1 MDSAP
6 RYVVY
11 DLEYTSWEGAFE
23 RRWSK
28 PDEHREIIQVGAV
41 LVDAEFLE
49 LGHFRT
55 LVRPRLNPLL
65 SDYVTALTG
74 ITQAELIRYGID
86 LNEAFGRLWELG
98 QPGLPFLSNGDDS
111 GVIAEN
117 CRLAGLDNP
126 FLGRTVD
133 VHDELL
139 AASGQTRLFSADLPR
154 LFGLGDVGRGHDA
167 LADARAV
174 AGALARVRNG
184 QSSSKAFL

>member
-1 MDSAP
+1 MDSVP

-28 PDEHREIIQVGAV
+28 PDEHREIIQIGAV
-41 LVDAEFLE
+41 LVDAEFHE
-49 LGHFRT
+49 LGHFRV

-74 ITQAELIRYGID
+74 ITQSQLNRCGID
-86 LNEAFGRLWELG
+86 LNEAFGRLRELG
-98 QPGLPFLSNGDDS
+98 QPGLPFLSNGDDGS
-111 GVIAEN
+111 VIAEN

-139 AASGQTRLFSADLPR
+139 AASGRPRLVSADLVE
-154 LFGLGDVGRGHDA
+154 LFGLGDLGRGHDA

-174 AGALARVRNG
+174 AGALAKIRFG
-184 QSSSKAFL
+184 G